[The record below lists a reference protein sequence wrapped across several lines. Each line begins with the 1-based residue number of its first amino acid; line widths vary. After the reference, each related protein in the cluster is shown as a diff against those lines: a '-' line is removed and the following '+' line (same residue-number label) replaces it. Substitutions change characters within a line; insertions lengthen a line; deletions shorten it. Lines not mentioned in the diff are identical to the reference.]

1 MAQMPGSAG
10 GLWRQTPPAIFPP
23 ILGLLGLGLALRRAG
38 ELPFWGEMGGGISG
52 VAELVL
58 GAGTLLF
65 GFALLAYLAKLL
77 RRPAVVL
84 EDLQI
89 LPGRTGLA
97 ACTMGAMLAVA
108 SVQPYAP
115 TLAWLGLY
123 AGLAAHSVLAV
134 LVAWVL
140 MRGPAELRRP
150 SPGWHLNFV
159 GFIVGGI
166 AAVAL
171 GAPMLAWGLVVLTL
185 PGAVVIWGLGAA
197 SFLRSDLP
205 GPLRPLLMVHLAPAC
220 LYTVVLALLGQIDIA
235 FGFGVFALLI
245 ALRLGL
251 RWRWLASAGFTPL
264 WGAFTFPVAAFASA
278 MFLLVPV
285 HWGFAVVGGGALLL
299 ACVVTG
305 FVLYRVLRLW
315 ALAKLG
321 PQTNAARA

>member
-1 MAQMPGSAG
+1 M
-10 GLWRQTPPAIFPP
+10 
-23 ILGLLGLGLALRRAG
+23 
-38 ELPFWGEMGGGISG
+38 
-52 VAELVL
+52 AELVL

-115 TLAWLGLY
+115 TLAWLGLC
-123 AGLAAHSVLAV
+123 AGLAADSVLAV

-185 PGAVVIWGLGAA
+185 PGAVVIWGLG
-197 SFLRSDLP
+197 LP
-205 GPLRPLLMVHLAPAC
+205 AFCAVICPAPCGPC
-220 LYTVVLALLGQIDIA
+220 LWSIWRQL
-235 FGFGVFALLI
+235 VFTRWFWRCWGKLTLP
-245 ALRLGL
+245 LGL
-251 RWRWLASAGFTPL
+251 E
-264 WGAFTFPVAAFASA
+264 
-278 MFLLVPV
+278 FLL
-285 HWGFAVVGGGALLL
+285 
-299 ACVVTG
+299 C
-305 FVLYRVLRLW
+305 
-315 ALAKLG
+315 
-321 PQTNAARA
+321 